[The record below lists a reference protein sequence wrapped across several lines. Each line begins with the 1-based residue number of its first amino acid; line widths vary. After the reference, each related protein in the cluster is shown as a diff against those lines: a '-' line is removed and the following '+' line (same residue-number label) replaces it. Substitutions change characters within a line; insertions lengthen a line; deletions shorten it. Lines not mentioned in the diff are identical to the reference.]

1 METRNEDPQPNE
13 PRKEPKP
20 KQRRFQLVKL
30 EERIAPS
37 KVSTHGACI
46 TNGSCFRTCTC

>member
-1 METRNEDPQPNE
+1 METRKEDPQPNE

-20 KQRRFQLVKL
+20 GQRRFQLIKL

-37 KVSTHGACI
+37 RGH
-46 TNGSCFRTCTC
+46 TNGYCHTQVTCFGTCTC